1 MVKGGE
7 NEKER
12 KVDEKMIKITTK
24 GRGTKGGPEPTP
36 EDEFQKN
43 YMGGGQK
50 KGGERG
56 GLCCAKR
63 SMERVM
69 LELDN
74 VG

>member
-1 MVKGGE
+1 MVIGGDSE
-7 NEKER
+7 RER
-12 KVDEKMIKITTK
+12 KVDQKMIKITTK

-43 YMGGGQK
+43 YMGRVVGDK
-50 KGGERG
+50 KRGG